1 MLEEPPALADCLTR
15 LSLAQAAAG
24 DDEGFGDTFRR
35 LVEVQERFD
44 GYDDA
49 EISAGMRAA
58 FEAEVTARIP
68 ARVLSATPDFARLA
82 PAEPGAPATAART
95 VRPLVPGPSE
105 PVPSPSEAGAEPGRS
120 AEASPAPDARLTPAR
135 EDRGELSAQER
146 EQLDQARELLSL
158 ARDRGALDEPSRLAR
173 QVADANPGSREA
185 QHLAAVIAYR
195 AAQWQEA
202 VRYFRQGGDPGNGS
216 PESLFY
222 YAVSLYETGER
233 EEAAEVLRRSLPR
246 LEHTPFVRS
255 YESKILGESS

>member
-1 MLEEPPALADCLTR
+1 
-15 LSLAQAAAG
+15 
-24 DDEGFGDTFRR
+24 
-35 LVEVQERFD
+35 
-44 GYDDA
+44 
-49 EISAGMRAA
+49 
-58 FEAEVTARIP
+58 
-68 ARVLSATPDFARLA
+68 
-82 PAEPGAPATAART
+82 
-95 VRPLVPGPSE
+95 
-105 PVPSPSEAGAEPGRS
+105 
-120 AEASPAPDARLTPAR
+120 
-135 EDRGELSAQER
+135 
-146 EQLDQARELLSL
+146 
-158 ARDRGALDEPSRLAR
+158 
-173 QVADANPGSREA
+173 VADSNPGSREA